1 MGTQCNRPKNS
12 TEVQRKLLHNLMTP
26 SAFFKVSVY
35 FELFYVKSKHKR
47 LPAFCF
53 GSVKPTTC
61 VQGLLVLELEFVF
74 LVNFKV
80 HFYFPKPPA
89 VWLNYNCICLITF
102 VIKTGLVKTCLYVYA

>member
-12 TEVQRKLLHNLMTP
+12 TEVQRKLLHTLMTP

-53 GSVKPTTC
+53 GSIKPTTC
-61 VQGLLVLELEFVF
+61 VLGLLVLELEFIF
-74 LVNFKV
+74 LVNLKV

-89 VWLNYNCICLITF
+89 VWFNYIYISLITF
-102 VIKTGLVKTCLYVYA
+102 VIMPGLDKTCLYVFA